1 MALLIHLV
9 CFVTPLLGPSSLG
22 RLTRPSART
31 GGGRLLPLFVLFV
44 GAPSTSRE
52 SIGLHGPTEVVD
64 CLANAWPLKL
74 ATKGATGPKLI

>member
-1 MALLIHLV
+1 MALLIRLV

-22 RLTRPSART
+22 RLARPSARA

-44 GAPSTSRE
+44 GAPSMSQE
-52 SIGLHGPTEVVD
+52 CIGLCGFTEVVD

-74 ATKGATGPKLI
+74 ATKEATGSKLI